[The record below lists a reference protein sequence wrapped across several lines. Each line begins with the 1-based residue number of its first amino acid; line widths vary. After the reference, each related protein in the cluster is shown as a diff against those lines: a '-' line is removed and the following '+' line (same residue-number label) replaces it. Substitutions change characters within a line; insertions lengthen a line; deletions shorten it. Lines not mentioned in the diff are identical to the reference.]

1 MNRVKALDEYIGQ
14 EPSEIGVEH
23 EHDCME
29 LLKMARIHRER
40 GQKEESEQFYAAL
53 VQVLR
58 PEHAA
63 AELQI

>member
-1 MNRVKALDEYIGQ
+1 MNSVKGLNELIAQDESDVGLEQ
-14 EPSEIGVEH
+14 
-23 EHDCME
+23 DCME

-58 PEHAA
+58 PEHAS